1 MVVAIVGLAT
11 MWGRAEALTYAIIG
25 GLGFDYYFLPP
36 TGFSITT
43 FEDLVDLFAFVL
55 TAIVTIQL
63 AVRLKRRRI
72 EAEERKSEMERLCRL
87 ANVMLS
93 GAGPQFSLAQFA
105 DQLVEIFEAAGVAR
119 NLCLRLNATGI

>member
-1 MVVAIVGLAT
+1 
-11 MWGRAEALTYAIIG
+11 
-25 GLGFDYYFLPP
+25 
-36 TGFSITT
+36 
-43 FEDLVDLFAFVL
+43 
-55 TAIVTIQL
+55 
-63 AVRLKRRRI
+63 
-72 EAEERKSEMERLCRL
+72 MERLCRL